1 MNKAYRIVWSAA
13 RQAWVVASERAGS
26 GGRPPLAVKKAAC
39 AVLLLGSGIASLPV
53 YAVTYTG
60 TVVSGPGISQTL
72 NSGDTATG
80 VTVTSSANQYVS
92 SGGLATSTAV
102 INGGNQTI
110 FAGGSATSTTLSGS
124 RAYQYVSSGGV
135 ATGTTVSNS
144 ATQRVS
150 AGGLATLTTL
160 NSGGSLAVEPNGSV
174 LGLTVNSGGRAN
186 IAGGSAS
193 AITVN
198 SGGFFSVAGGGV
210 ATSINQLA
218 GAALN
223 TDTSTTIYGT
233 NSLGAFSISA
243 GVANNLLLENTGV
256 FGVMSGTS
264 AINTTVGSAGVAVV
278 YSGGTALGTT
288 VTTNGSQQ
296 ILAGGS
302 ATSTV
307 INGGQE
313 TVTGTATGTTINLNG
328 VQFVSAGGVA
338 SGTIINAYGEQ
349 DVYGSATSTTVN
361 SSGWQDVFGSAD
373 STTVNSGGVQY
384 VESGA
389 SASATTVEG
398 GNQFVLNGGSVTDT
412 VVNSGGQLNTYGSVT
427 SATLNSGGRA
437 FLYSGGSTV
446 ATQINSGGIEYVNS
460 GTLST
465 SAVLNSGGYQVVYAG
480 GEAVAATVSGGTQQ
494 VFGEATSTTLNSGGA
509 QYVYSSG
516 TATGTQIGSGAAQG
530 IYGTANST
538 TVTSGGAEYVYNGGT
553 ANWTTVTNNG
563 YMNINSGG
571 TASDATVNSGGTL
584 YANDGASATGLT
596 LASGAVLITSTGA
609 ALAGTNALGAFSISG
624 GQAQNVLLE
633 NNGFL
638 NVKSGDSS
646 IGTVINQG
654 GWEYVN
660 GHATGTTVNS
670 GGVQSVLGT
679 VTSTTVNSGGTL
691 SVFNGGI
698 ASSSI
703 INDGGQLSVSSGGTA
718 TDTTVAAGG
727 LLNIAD
733 GGVLTLA
740 NSSFV
745 NDGVTT
751 YDTSTSASL
760 NTDISGSG
768 QLTKNGSGTLT
779 LGGTFSQSQVNL
791 NDGALIMDGLQATTD
806 IVAQSGTSLSLVNS
820 TTLTGIID
828 PTDVNIDQSSSW
840 NITGDSLVDTLTN
853 AGSIVFVPSQGAFT
867 PYTLTV
873 TNLVGNGGTITLY
886 TVAGDSSS
894 PIDKVV
900 IDGGQATGSTGLLVL
915 NRGGLG
921 AQTTGNGIAV
931 IQAINGGTTD
941 VGAFTLNQPLV
952 AGAYSYS
959 LYRNADQ
966 SWYLTSQLTQTPA
979 TDTGSTTP
987 DEGSSDTTPVSGTTN
1002 YRDGMWSYAALP
1014 SLSLDF
1020 DRLVAG
1026 TADTR
1031 FHYAQD
1037 SRVWGR
1043 LVAGHLRHADSG
1055 SLTGGSVPE
1064 SSSAY
1069 SFLQLGGDL
1078 WQLDGANADWRAG
1091 LYGATGL
1098 MRSDVWRDGG
1108 SHAAG
1113 TDRDTS
1119 YTGGLYLSG
1128 HSHAGLHV
1136 DGVLQASHHSLST
1149 NSNDGTRLSTDG
1161 TGWLASAEV
1170 GQAFSVGSNLSLEPQ
1185 LQYTVQGL
1193 SVDDAQDEAASLSWS
1208 NTHRQSVRA
1217 GLKVGSSQDAK
1228 AKLSW
1233 WVTPSITQSYG
1244 GHSGV
1249 TASVPGVAGSEASF
1263 RSNLSG
1269 TGVGING
1276 GLDARIRQNVTL
1288 GVQGGWSDA
1297 LHGAESGG
1305 YYGQVRLGVS
1315 F

>member
-1 MNKAYRIVWSAA
+1 
-13 RQAWVVASERAGS
+13 
-26 GGRPPLAVKKAAC
+26 
-39 AVLLLGSGIASLPV
+39 
-53 YAVTYTG
+53 
-60 TVVSGPGISQTL
+60 
-72 NSGDTATG
+72 
-80 VTVTSSANQYVS
+80 
-92 SGGLATSTAV
+92 
-102 INGGNQTI
+102 
-110 FAGGSATSTTLSGS
+110 
-124 RAYQYVSSGGV
+124 
-135 ATGTTVSNS
+135 
-144 ATQRVS
+144 
-150 AGGLATLTTL
+150 
-160 NSGGSLAVEPNGSV
+160 V
-174 LGLTVNSGGRAN
+174 LG
-186 IAGGSAS
+186 
-193 AITVN
+193 
-198 SGGFFSVAGGGV
+198 
-210 ATSINQLA
+210 
-218 GAALN
+218 
-223 TDTSTTIYGT
+223 
-233 NSLGAFSISA
+233 
-243 GVANNLLLENTGV
+243 E
-256 FGVMSGTS
+256 
-264 AINTTVGSAGVAVV
+264 
-278 YSGGTALGTT
+278 
-288 VTTNGSQQ
+288 
-296 ILAGGS
+296 
-302 ATSTV
+302 
-307 INGGQE
+307 
-313 TVTGTATGTTINLNG
+313 
-328 VQFVSAGGVA
+328 
-338 SGTIINAYGEQ
+338 
-349 DVYGSATSTTVN
+349 ATSTTVN
-361 SSGWQDVFGSAD
+361 S
-373 STTVNSGGVQY
+373 
-384 VESGA
+384 
-389 SASATTVEG
+389 
-398 GNQFVLNGGSVTDT
+398 
-412 VVNSGGQLNTYGSVT
+412 
-427 SATLNSGGRA
+427 
-437 FLYSGGSTV
+437 
-446 ATQINSGGIEYVNS
+446 
-460 GTLST
+460 
-465 SAVLNSGGYQVVYAG
+465 
-480 GEAVAATVSGGTQQ
+480 
-494 VFGEATSTTLNSGGA
+494 GGA
-509 QYVYSSG
+509 QYIYSGG
-516 TATGTQIGSGAAQG
+516 TATGTEIGAGAAQG

-538 TVTSGGAEYVYNGGT
+538 TVAAGGAQYVYSGGT

-563 YMNINSGG
+563 FMNVASSA
-571 TASDATVNSGGTL
+571 TASDTTVNSGGTL
-584 YANDGASATGLT
+584 YVNDGAIASGLT
-596 LASGAVLITSTGA
+596 LASGAGLNTSTGA
-609 ALAGTNALGAFSISG
+609 TLAGTNALGAFSISG
-624 GQAQNVLLE
+624 GLAQNVLLE

-654 GWEYVN
+654 GLEYVI

-691 SVFNGGI
+691 DVFNGGSG
-698 ASSSI
+698 SSSI
-703 INDGGQLSVSSGGTA
+703 INNGGLLSVSSGGTA

-740 NSSFV
+740 SGSFV

-751 YDTSTSASL
+751 YDTSTSAAL
-760 NTDISGSG
+760 NTDITGSG

-806 IVAQSGTSLSLVNS
+806 IVAQAGTSLSLVNS

-828 PTDVNIDQSSSW
+828 PTDVNIDDSSSW

-931 IQAINGGTTD
+931 IEAINGGTTD

-966 SWYLTSQLTQTPA
+966 SWYLTSQLTQTPT
-979 TDTGSTTP
+979 TDTGTTTP

-1031 FHYAQD
+1031 FHYAPD

-1119 YTGGLYLSG
+1119 YTGGVYLSG
-1128 HSHAGLHV
+1128 RSHAGLHV
-1136 DGVLQASHHSLST
+1136 DGLLQASRHSLST

-1161 TGWLASAEV
+1161 TGWLASAEL
-1170 GQAFSVGSNLSLEPQ
+1170 GQAFNVGSNLSLEPQ

-1217 GLKVGSSQDAK
+1217 GLKVGSSQSAK

>member
-39 AVLLLGSGIASLPV
+39 AVLLLGSGVASLPAG
-53 YAVTYTG
+53 AVIWGGTLTG
-60 TVVSGPGISQTL
+60 AGSWITL
-72 NSGDTATG
+72 NSGDRSSSL
-80 VTVTSSANQYVS
+80 TVTNNAYEYVSSGAVATSTAITNSGNQVIYAGGSAVATTISGSGSNQYVN
-92 SGGLATSTAV
+92 SGGLAT
-102 INGGNQTI
+102 
-110 FAGGSATSTTLSGS
+110 
-124 RAYQYVSSGGV
+124 
-135 ATGTTVSNS
+135 GT
-144 ATQRVS
+144 
-150 AGGLATLTTL
+150 
-160 NSGGSLAVEPNGSV
+160 
-174 LGLTVNSGGRAN
+174 TVNSGGR
-186 IAGGSAS
+186 
-193 AITVN
+193 
-198 SGGFFSVAGGGV
+198 
-210 ATSINQLA
+210 Q
-218 GAALN
+218 
-223 TDTSTTIYGT
+223 Y
-233 NSLGAFSISA
+233 
-243 GVANNLLLENTGV
+243 
-256 FGVMSGTS
+256 
-264 AINTTVGSAGVAVV
+264 
-278 YSGGTALGTT
+278 
-288 VTTNGSQQ
+288 
-296 ILAGGS
+296 
-302 ATSTV
+302 
-307 INGGQE
+307 
-313 TVTGTATGTTINLNG
+313 
-328 VQFVSAGGVA
+328 VSAGGSVF
-338 SGTIINAYGEQ
+338 
-349 DVYGSATSTTVN
+349 STTVN
-361 SSGWQDVFGSAD
+361 SSGWQDVYGSAD

-384 VESGA
+384 VESGG

-398 GNQFVLNGGSVTDT
+398 GNQFVVNGGSVTDT

-427 SATLNSGGRA
+427 SATLNNGGRA

-465 SAVLNSGGYQVVYAG
+465 SAVLNSGGYQTIYAG

-494 VFGEATSTTLNSGGA
+494 VFGEAKSTTLNSGGA
-509 QYVYSSG
+509 QYVYSNG
-516 TATGTQIGSGAAQG
+516 TATGTQIGSDAAQG

-538 TVTSGGAEYVYNGGT
+538 TVAAGGAEYVYNGGT

-584 YANDGASATGLT
+584 YVNDGASATGLT
-596 LASGAVLITSTGA
+596 LASGAVLVTSTGA

-660 GHATGTTVNS
+660 GSTTGTTVNS
-670 GGVQSVLGT
+670 GGVQSVTVSGATSGT
-679 VTSTTVNSGGTL
+679 IVNAGGAQNVAGTAISTTVNSGGTL
-691 SVFNGGI
+691 SVFNGGF
-698 ASSSI
+698 ASSSV
-703 INDGGQLSVSSGGTA
+703 INDGGLLNVSSGGTA
-718 TDTTVAAGG
+718 TDTAVAAGG

-740 NSSFV
+740 NGSFV

-751 YDTSTSASL
+751 YDTSTSAAL
-760 NTDISGSG
+760 NTDITGSG

-1031 FHYAQD
+1031 FHYAPD

-1119 YTGGLYLSG
+1119 YTGGVYLSG